1 MDLQYALILIGI
13 VIVTVV
19 AVTAFDKARV
29 SRAPRDARSIRESGI
44 TIVGPEPRVEIPVTP
59 LADPA
64 NKFLR
69 TDAEITPRG
78 KTRQEVLRQELK
90 SLEEVATL
98 PLNLAAGLRPR
109 GFREPEPGREYAPDA
124 KIDFVIHFPGTPLVS
139 RNMALGIFKQH
150 EYKLNKPRHLYGLR
164 YQSNQWSDLE
174 LDPEKSE
181 YEDLKIAIQI
191 VDGKGPI
198 DESEINIFIQLG
210 LQLADALARP
220 TRLPLTVEEGLAR
233 ARETQQFCETYDVI
247 ASIHVVP
254 GAEAVFPGRVI
265 EMAARQ
271 TGMQFG
277 PQNIFHMRND
287 LPLGGRYFFSMANQ
301 QETGQFDPQVWD
313 TFTTPGLVLFMNVPC
328 AHHPAV
334 AFDKMVTAAKGLCDI
349 LGGRLQ
355 DQDHHS
361 LTDKGIAVIRHQI
374 EEIGDKME
382 AFGIP
387 AGSKTALKLFNEDS
401 AS

>member
-1 MDLQYALILIGI
+1 MDLQYALLLIGI

-19 AVTAFDKARV
+19 AITAFDKARLSRP
-29 SRAPRDARSIRESGI
+29 SRAARAGREAGI
-44 TIVGPEPRVEIPVTP
+44 TIVGPEPRVDIPVTP
-59 LADPA
+59 LAEPA

-69 TDAEITPRG
+69 TDTEITPRT

-124 KIDFVIHFPGTPLVS
+124 KIDFVIHFPGMPLVS
-139 RNMALGIFKQH
+139 RNMALGVFKQH

-181 YEDLKIAIQI
+181 YEDLKLAIQI

-198 DESEINIFIQLG
+198 DESELNTFIQLG

-220 TRLPLTVEEGLAR
+220 TRLPLTVEEGLVR
-233 ARETQQFCETYDVI
+233 ANMMQNFCETYDVI
-247 ASIHVVP
+247 ASINLVP
-254 GAEAVFPGRVI
+254 TADAVFPGRVI
-265 EMAARQ
+265 EMAARRV
-271 TGMQFG
+271 GMQFG
-277 PQNIFHMRND
+277 PKNIFHMRND

-301 QETGQFDPQVWD
+301 QETGQFDPQAWD

-328 AHHPAV
+328 AHRPAV

-355 DQDHHS
+355 DQDRHP

-382 AFGIP
+382 AFDIP
-387 AGSKTALKLFNEDS
+387 AGSATALKLFNEDS
-401 AS
+401 TG